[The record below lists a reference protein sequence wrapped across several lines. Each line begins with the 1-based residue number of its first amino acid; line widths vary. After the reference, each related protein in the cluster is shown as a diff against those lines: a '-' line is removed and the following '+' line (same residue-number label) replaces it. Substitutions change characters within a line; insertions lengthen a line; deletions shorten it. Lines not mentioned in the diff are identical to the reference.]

1 MMIMQEERNI
11 WEVAG
16 KWLYSDVVSQNAGF
30 GGMMILQDPPLPIK
44 VKDTKVRYSCRVDVL
59 GFGGGVLI

>member
-44 VKDTKVRYSCRVDVL
+44 QVVL